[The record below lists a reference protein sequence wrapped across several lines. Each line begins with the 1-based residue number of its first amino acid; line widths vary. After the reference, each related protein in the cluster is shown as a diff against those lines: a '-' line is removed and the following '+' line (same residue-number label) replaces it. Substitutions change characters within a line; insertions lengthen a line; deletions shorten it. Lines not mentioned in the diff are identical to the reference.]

1 MIFPAD
7 PPTERIRVIMRSL
20 CYRNHLSMESIS
32 VQQPPRTI
40 REVFESLPEG
50 TLAQLIENQLV
61 MSPARN
67 YNHQSIL
74 NKINFSML
82 LFLQKNPVGQIL
94 IAPFDVH
101 LDDEN
106 IFQLD
111 LIFIRNENLPNIHQ
125 NGYHGAPDLVLEV
138 LSPGTARYD
147 RGKKKFAYERHGV
160 SEYWLVDPD
169 TKETEGFFLK
179 KGKYGEPVRSVRRG
193 RIESEVLNHSFE
205 FK

>member
-61 MSPARN
+61 MSPSPSDRHQEVLHEISVIIYN
-67 YNHQSIL
+67 YLKQHSIG
-74 NKINFSML
+74 K
-82 LFLQKNPVGQIL
+82 VR
-94 IAPFDVH
+94 IAPYDVH

-106 IFQLD
+106 IFQPD
-111 LIFIRNENLPNIHQ
+111 LIFIRNENLSNIQQ

-138 LSPGTARYD
+138 LSPRTARYD
-147 RGKKKFAYERHGV
+147 RGKKKTAYERHGV

-169 TKETEGFFLK
+169 TREAEGFFLK
-179 KGKYGEPVRSVRRG
+179 EGRYGDPVRSNG
-193 RIESEVLNHSFE
+193 RIESEILGNIFE
-205 FK
+205 FN

>member
-1 MIFPAD
+1 
-7 PPTERIRVIMRSL
+7 
-20 CYRNHLSMESIS
+20 MESIS

-61 MSPARN
+61 MSPAPT
-67 YNHQSIL
+67 YNHQ
-74 NKINFSML
+74 KV
-82 LFLQKNPVGQIL
+82 LQKIFFDIQNHLNNYEIGEIL

-106 IFQLD
+106 IFQPD
-111 LIFIRNENLPNIHQ
+111 LIFIRNENLSNIQ
-125 NGYHGAPDLVLEV
+125 ENGYHGAPDLVLEV

-147 RGKKKFAYERHGV
+147 RRKKKTAYERHGV

-169 TKETEGFFLK
+169 TREAEGFFLK
-179 KGKYGEPVRSVRRG
+179 EGRYGDPVRSNG
-193 RIESEVLNHSFE
+193 RIESEILGNIFE
-205 FK
+205 FS